1 MGAGGSKQ
9 ETATENLQDKIVEEK
24 RDDIGPT
31 LIEKDEETRDIRKI
45 NRLTSPFVH
54 ELNAEILLVFK
65 EDPNETEDQ
74 MILFPHETT
83 SKLDKF
89 TENYN
94 NLKKEKEELDELIMK
109 KQTKAINDLKTRIG
123 NTKKQ
128 IIDAVTKNDT
138 INTSHL
144 TQVKSINTN
153 LENVRDKFKNL
164 INDYNPRG
172 PVDIDELKDLWK
184 KDIKFSQSIRDIS
197 TIDSAPVKIEIKTIT
212 DDKKK
217 PEIQTKTDDKKKPEI
232 QTKTDDKKET
242 ATQTGGK
249 KKESEFKKDPLD
261 YIFQDKDLKQIAK
274 LWNIKYSKNL
284 LSTLKI
290 AFKYKNNS
298 KLNNKEWKQLVTSL
312 NIKLNKN
319 TLNKPEIVQIVRK
332 KLINVPKI

>member
-9 ETATENLQDKIVEEK
+9 ETATENLQDKMVKEK
-24 RDDIGPT
+24 RDDI
-31 LIEKDEETRDIRKI
+31 KDEETLDIRRT
-45 NRLTSPFVH
+45 NRLMSPFVH

-217 PEIQTKTDDKKKPEI
+217 PEIQTKTDDKK
-232 QTKTDDKKET
+232 ET